1 MGGGGRAVGGGA
13 RVARLAAELS
23 NNNTASAAPRA
34 SKPKDLMRS
43 VGKIERDDWNVKEI
57 ERKIMEN
64 RLGRP
69 EPKTAEKVPKWDREQ
84 VGISS

>member
-1 MGGGGRAVGGGA
+1 M
-13 RVARLAAELS
+13 ARLAAELS
-23 NNNTASAAPRA
+23 GSTTNSSNVAPPRPS

-43 VGKIERDDWNVKEI
+43 VGKIERDDWNMKEI

-69 EPKTAEKVPKWDREQ
+69 EPKTAERVPKWDREQ
-84 VGISS
+84 VSSILLFCKDS